1 MTAWEASEQYLEVI
15 HKQDCME
22 APAENRERQVP
33 GLYIQAQQRNP
44 VSHAGRRQPSLIQ
57 NYGYLRQKGR
67 RGESRSLIFF
77 FYFCLKNG
85 IIK

>member
-1 MTAWEASEQYLEVI
+1 
-15 HKQDCME
+15 ME
-22 APAENRERQVP
+22 APAVHRERQVP

-44 VSHAGRRQPSLIQ
+44 VSHAGRRQPAPIQ

-77 FYFCLKNG
+77 LLLFEEWHHKVEASTFL
-85 IIK
+85 